1 MRRKVSG
8 ILLVKKIAI
17 NEAIYVSLSV
27 YNTYDTCTV
36 VGSILIRHRYQ
47 NSIRMLKH
55 GVGISPLKSF
65 QKSDS
70 NTLVD
75 QCLGGWVGEQQ
86 HHLVVS
92 FSYVDTSNF
101 IDNNNES

>member
-1 MRRKVSG
+1 MHSGRVYFDKAQVSEQY
-8 ILLVKKIAI
+8 KNAEI
-17 NEAIYVSLSV
+17 N
-27 YNTYDTCTV
+27 V
-36 VGSILIRHRYQ
+36 VDG
-47 NSIRMLKH
+47 
-55 GVGISPLKSF
+55 GGISPLKSF

-101 IDNNNES
+101 IDNNNESWKQVAAILIRNQNVKTS